1 LSSPLYLVTGG
12 AGFVGSHLVEEL
24 LRRGKRVRVVDDFS
38 TGKRENLE
46 GVCAGLGLERVGRSW
61 WRRGDGVGGEL
72 ELMEGDVSDPEG
84 ARRAVEGVTY
94 VLHQAAI
101 PSVARSVEDPVRT
114 DRVNVGGTLQLLRAS
129 VAAGVRRFVYASSSS
144 VYGDTPS
151 LPKRE
156 DMAPDPL
163 SPYAVSKLAGEH
175 YCRVFHRVYGLETVS
190 LRYFNVFGPRQ
201 DPSSE
206 YAAVIPKFL
215 SAVLRGEPPTVF
227 GDGEQTRDFTYV
239 ANVVEAN
246 LLALE
251 SPEAPGKVLNVGSGE
266 RVSLNRLLELIYE
279 ACGEGSPSSPLLPVS
294 ASFPSPLSPPRRQPA
309 PAAMP
314 QPAPSPSSF
323 PSPRYLPPRP
333 GDVRHSQADIAL
345 ARKVLGYEPRVS
357 LREGLRLTVEW
368 LVRKPASP

>member
-1 LSSPLYLVTGG
+1 MPLIPWGVGRMGDPRYLITGG
-12 AGFVGSHLVEEL
+12 AGFIGSHLVEEL

-38 TGKRENLE
+38 TGKRKNLDLAVESVRRSGVRVLLEESAETGEKGLAPQAWLEVLE
-46 GVCAGLGLERVGRSW
+46 GDIA
-61 WRRGDGVGGEL
+61 
-72 ELMEGDVSDPEG
+72 DPSL

-101 PSVARSVEDPVRT
+101 PSVARSVEDPLRT

-129 VAAGVRRFVYASSSS
+129 VEAGVSRFVYASSSS
-144 VYGDTPS
+144 VYGDAPA

-156 DMAPDPL
+156 DMTPDPL

-201 DPSSE
+201 DPASE

-215 SAVLRGEPPTVF
+215 SAVLRGEPPTIF

-246 LLALE
+246 LRALE
-251 SPEAPGKVLNVGSGE
+251 SPEAPGRVFNVGCGE
-266 RVSLNRLLELIYE
+266 RISLNRLLELIYE
-279 ACGEGSPSSPLLPVS
+279 AIGKVRGWNVAAPNPRPLD
-294 ASFPSPLSPPRRQPA
+294 
-309 PAAMP
+309 
-314 QPAPSPSSF
+314 F
-323 PSPRYLPPRP
+323 PSPRHLPPRP
-333 GDVRHSQADIAL
+333 GDVRHSQADVTL
-345 ARKVLGYEPRVS
+345 ARTLLGYEPRVT
-357 LREGLRLTVEW
+357 LEEGLRLTAEW
-368 LVRKPASP
+368 LAQSLGY